1 MEQLL
6 STSPIQVTRGRIIS
20 GSQVFTGDDLAAYF
34 IWPRSDSDIASVAV
48 IAGTG
53 IAGMHAAE
61 ANQYF
66 AAGSGFPDYVIFS
79 AEMLKSGAE
88 GIKAAGFYT
97 NKWTLP
103 QE

>member
-1 MEQLL
+1 
-6 STSPIQVTRGRIIS
+6 
-20 GSQVFTGDDLAAYF
+20 
-34 IWPRSDSDIASVAV
+34 
-48 IAGTG
+48 
-53 IAGMHAAE
+53 MHAAE

-88 GIKAAGFYT
+88 GIKATGFYT

-103 QE
+103 PK